1 MRTNNLLKSIAGLSL
16 AFIVSTISLY
26 SQETIQLNG
35 NVDLTSTSGITIIS
49 QGTNKIVSYNDSF
62 KVQSNYA
69 FKKSKDGKFAFNV
82 SYTIENAGVQ
92 APNKAFTSRLI
103 LDNDNIVSE
112 VYGIELSSS
121 EKKVFTSQVYLPI
134 GIHTLTLAIDQDK
147 EVNELD
153 ITNNLKTVTIEVLP
167 GTTPISSWK

>member
-69 FKKSKDGKFAFNV
+69 FKKVRMVNLHLMYPTLSKMLEFKL
-82 SYTIENAGVQ
+82 
-92 APNKAFTSRLI
+92 LI
-103 LDNDNIVSE
+103 KLLLV
-112 VYGIELSSS
+112 V
-121 EKKVFTSQVYLPI
+121 
-134 GIHTLTLAIDQDK
+134 
-147 EVNELD
+147 
-153 ITNNLKTVTIEVLP
+153 
-167 GTTPISSWK
+167 